1 MTPQEHVQNWLDEK
15 TDEHTVARILRR
27 EIARPVARLSNM
39 SARVCTLTALSLIS
53 LMGCTADDVADP
65 TPTPTTLA
73 CQVNNTA
80 KLVFR
85 NQSNTNA
92 TYDLIWDG
100 SKLYT
105 IAPGSETDTLVTAAG
120 VQHTLQFQFT
130 NSSNSACNPS
140 TPTLAQCY
148 TGWFACT
155 G

>member
-27 EIARPVARLSNM
+27 EIARPVARFSNM
-39 SARVCTLTALSLIS
+39 SARLCALTALSLVS
-53 LMGCTADDVADP
+53 LMGCSDSENVAAPSP
-65 TPTPTTLA
+65 TLS

-100 SKLYT
+100 SKRYT

-120 VQHTLQFQFT
+120 VQHTLVFQFT

-148 TGWFACT
+148 SGWFACT

>member
-1 MTPQEHVQNWLDEK
+1 MTPQEHAQNWLDEK
-15 TDEHTVARILRR
+15 TDEHTVAGTLRR
-27 EIARPVARLSNM
+27 KIAHPVARLSNM
-39 SARVCTLTALSLIS
+39 SARACTLTALSFFS
-53 LMGCTADDVADP
+53 LMGCSDSADVVAP
-65 TPTPTTLA
+65 PPPTTLQ
-73 CQVNNTA
+73 CQVNNTG

-120 VQHTLQFQFT
+120 VQHTLLFQFT
-130 NSSNSACNPS
+130 NSSNNACNAA
-140 TPTLAQCY
+140 TPTLAQCSN
-148 TGWFACT
+148 GWFSCT

>member
-1 MTPQEHVQNWLDEK
+1 MTPQEHVQNCLDEK
-15 TDEHTVARILRR
+15 TDEHTVRRSPRR

-39 SARVCTLTALSLIS
+39 SARLCTLTTLSLVS
-53 LMGCTADDVADP
+53 LMGCSDSADVVAP
-65 TPTPTTLA
+65 PPPTTLQ
-73 CQVNNTA
+73 CQVNNTG

-120 VQHTLQFQFT
+120 IQHTMLFQIT
-130 NSSNSACNPS
+130 NTSNNACNPA
-140 TPTLAQCY
+140 TPTLAQCSV
-148 TGWFACT
+148 GWFACT

>member
-1 MTPQEHVQNWLDEK
+1 MTLQEHVQNWLDEQ
-15 TDEHTVARILRR
+15 TDEHPVGRILRR

-39 SARVCTLTALSLIS
+39 SAPVCTLTALSLIS
-53 LMGCTADDVADP
+53 VMGCSDSADVVAP
-65 TPTPTTLA
+65 PPPTTLQ
-73 CQVNNTA
+73 CQVNNSA

-105 IAPGSETDTLVTAAG
+105 IAPGSETDTLVTDAG

-148 TGWFACT
+148 SGWFACT

>member
-1 MTPQEHVQNWLDEK
+1 MTPQEHVHNWLDEK
-15 TDEHTVARILRR
+15 TDEHTVGRSLRR

-39 SARVCTLTALSLIS
+39 SAPVCALTALSLIS
-53 LMGCTADDVADP
+53 LMGCSDSTDVVTPPP
-65 TPTPTTLA
+65 TQTLQ
-73 CQVNNTA
+73 CEVNNSA

-105 IAPGSETDTLVTAAG
+105 IAPGSESDTLVTAAG

-130 NSSNSACNPS
+130 NSSNNACNPS

-148 TGWFACT
+148 TGWFSCT